1 MARNKPA
8 AKKRRFA
15 SAAKSN
21 RAVPSW
27 VIAKTLLK
35 FERRP
40 KRNWR
45 RSRMQL

>member
-8 AKKRRFA
+8 GKKRRLA
-15 SAAKSN
+15 SALKSN
-21 RAVPSW
+21 HPVPTW
-27 VIAKTLLK
+27 IMAKTLLK

-40 KRNWR
+40 KRHWR